1 MISKTPQPKGSGVF
15 FNWYKTG
22 TGSNIESQG
31 IERMN
36 PSTHMVPVLRSG
48 SQILIEALQNNGV
61 KQIFGYP
68 GGTIMPVYDALV
80 GSGLKHY
87 LCRHEQGAA
96 LAADAYGRV
105 TRKAGVC
112 MATSGPGATN
122 LVTGIANAFMDSV
135 PMVVITGQVPT
146 ALQGT
151 DAFQE
156 VDIFGITMP
165 VVKHSYIVRNVSD
178 IPRIVNEAFQLAEN
192 GRPGPVLIDLPKDI
206 SAGMGETIET
216 LPAPLPEASKPDPV
230 AMQQAS
236 DMLSRARRPL
246 VIAGGGIAISDSVG
260 AFRAFIERTGL
271 PVTTTLK
278 GLGIMPT
285 DHPGY
290 VGMLGMHGNGA
301 ANHVVQNCDLLMV
314 VGARFDDR
322 ATGHLSQFAQSARII
337 HLDIDPA
344 EISKLRKAD
353 VAIVGELKPALEGL
367 QPENK
372 ANATWLG
379 QCAGWKKEFAWR
391 YDAPAKGIYAP
402 RLLWDLSR
410 AKPEGLTI
418 TCDVGQ
424 HQMWVA
430 QHCSFNDP
438 LEHLSSGGLGT
449 MGYGLPAAIGAK
461 IAKPE
466 DMVICVSGDG
476 SFMMNV
482 QELATINRYGI
493 DVKILLFD
501 NSALGLV
508 RQWQEIFF
516 EGNYSEVHLDDNPDF
531 AGVARAFG
539 VKARSISEPEEV
551 SQALDWLLH
560 TEGAA
565 MLHVAIDSME
575 NVWPLVPPGKPNHKM
590 MSAKTAD
597 QGTGNGK

>member
-1 MISKTPQPKGSGVF
+1 
-15 FNWYKTG
+15 
-22 TGSNIESQG
+22 
-31 IERMN
+31 MN
-36 PSTHMVPVLRSG
+36 VSTQEVPEKARSG
-48 SQILIEALQNNGV
+48 SQVLIEMLKRNGV

-96 LAADAYGRV
+96 LAADAYGRI
-105 TRKAGVC
+105 TRRAGVC

-135 PMVVITGQVPT
+135 PMVVITGQVPS

-156 VDIFGITMP
+156 VDIFGITLP
-165 VVKHSYIVRNVSD
+165 IVKHSYIVRDIAD
-178 IPRIVNEAFQLAEN
+178 IPRIVNEAFQLAQG

-206 SAGMGETIET
+206 SAGLGEAVDIQ
-216 LPAPLPEASKPDPV
+216 PAPQPEIPAPDTRALQAASE
-230 AMQQAS
+230 
-236 DMLSRARRPL
+236 MLSTARRPL
-246 VIAGGGIAISDSVG
+246 VIAGGGIAISDSVEV
-260 AFRAFIERTGL
+260 FRKFVARTGV
-271 PVTTTLK
+271 PVTATLK
-278 GLGIMPT
+278 GLGVMPT
-285 DHPGY
+285 DDPCF

-301 ANHVVQNCDLLMV
+301 ANHAVQNCDVLMV

-322 ATGHLSQFAQSARII
+322 ATGHLAQFAKSARVI
-337 HLDIDPA
+337 HLDIDAA

-353 VAIVGELKPALEGL
+353 VAIVGELAPALEAIRT
-367 QPENK
+367 ESK
-372 ANATWLG
+372 ASESWCG
-379 QCAGWKKEFAWR
+379 QCEGWKKEFAWR
-391 YDAPAKGIYAP
+391 YDAPLEGIYAP
-402 RLLWDLSR
+402 RLLRDLSR
-410 AKPEGLTI
+410 AKPEGMTI

-438 LEHLSSGGLGT
+438 LDHLSSGGLGT

-461 IAKPE
+461 VAKPE
-466 DMVICVSGDG
+466 NTVVCVSGDG

-493 DVKILLFD
+493 DVKILLLD

-508 RQWQEIFF
+508 RQWQEVFY

-539 VKARSISEPEEV
+539 IQARSIRQPEEV
-551 SQALDWLLH
+551 YDGLEWLLN

-565 MLHVAIDSME
+565 MLHVSIDSLD
-575 NVWPLVPPGKPNHKM
+575 NVWPLVPPGNPNHKM
-590 MSAKTAD
+590 MKSNP
-597 QGTGNGK
+597 NGGR

>member
-1 MISKTPQPKGSGVF
+1 
-15 FNWYKTG
+15 
-22 TGSNIESQG
+22 
-31 IERMN
+31 MN
-36 PSTHMVPVLRSG
+36 PSTHLVPELRSG
-48 SQILIEALQNNGV
+48 SQILIEALERNGV

-96 LAADAYGRV
+96 LAADAFGRV
-105 TRKAGVC
+105 TRRAGVC
-112 MATSGPGATN
+112 IATSGPGATN

-135 PMVVITGQVPT
+135 PMVVITGQVPS

-156 VDIFGITMP
+156 VDIFGITLP
-165 VVKHSYIVRNVSD
+165 IVKHSYIVREVAD
-178 IPRIVNEAFQLAEN
+178 IPRIVNEAFQLAQG

-206 SAGMGETIET
+206 SAGLSEVTYTE
-216 LPAPLPEASKPDPV
+216 LPPQAKAQPPDV
-230 AMQQAS
+230 KAMQLAS
-236 DMLSRARRPL
+236 EMLSQARRPL
-246 VIAGGGIAISDSVG
+246 VIAGGGIAISDSVEV
-260 AFRAFIERTGL
+260 FRRFAARTGV
-271 PVTTTLK
+271 PVTATLK
-278 GLGIMPT
+278 GLGVMPT
-285 DHPGY
+285 DDPCF

-301 ANHVVQNCDLLMV
+301 ANHAVQNCDLLMV

-322 ATGHLSQFAQSARII
+322 ATGHLAQFAPSARII
-337 HLDIDPA
+337 HLDIDAA

-353 VAIVGELKPALEGL
+353 VAIVSELAPALEGIR
-367 QPENK
+367 PEGKTNP
-372 ANATWLG
+372 AWSA

-391 YDAPAKGIYAP
+391 YDAPGEGIYAP
-402 RLLWDLSR
+402 RLLRDLSR
-410 AKPEGLTI
+410 ARPENMTI

-430 QHCSFNDP
+430 QHCHFDDP
-438 LEHLSSGGLGT
+438 LDHLSSGGLGT

-466 DMVICVSGDG
+466 NTVVCVSGDG
-476 SFMMNV
+476 SIMMNV
-482 QELATINRYGI
+482 QELATLNRYGI
-493 DVKILLFD
+493 DVKILLLD

-516 EGNYSEVHLDDNPDF
+516 DGNYSEVHLDDNPDF

-539 VKARSISEPEEV
+539 IQARSIKEPEEV
-551 SQALDWLLH
+551 YDGIEWLLN
-560 TEGAA
+560 TQAAA
-565 MLHVAIDSME
+565 MLHVSIDSLE

-590 MSAKTAD
+590 MQSS
-597 QGTGNGK
+597 TGKSR

>member
-1 MISKTPQPKGSGVF
+1 MKA
-15 FNWYKTG
+15 
-22 TGSNIESQG
+22 
-31 IERMN
+31 
-36 PSTHMVPVLRSG
+36 STQLAAEPRSG
-48 SQILIEALQNNGV
+48 SQILIEALERNGV

-105 TRKAGVC
+105 TRTPGVC

-135 PMVVITGQVPT
+135 PMVVITGQVPS

-156 VDIFGITMP
+156 VDIFGITLP
-165 VVKHSYIVRNVSD
+165 IVKHSYIVRDIAD
-178 IPRIVNEAFQLAEN
+178 IPRIVNEAFQLAQN

-206 SAGMGETIET
+206 SAGVGEVAYSVP
-216 LPAPLPEASKPDPV
+216 LPPARMPAPDE
-230 AMQQAS
+230 QALQAAAR
-236 DMLSRARRPL
+236 MLSDARRPL
-246 VIAGGGIAISDSVG
+246 VIAGGGIAISDSVDV
-260 AFRAFIERTGL
+260 FREFVARTGV
-271 PVTTTLK
+271 PVTATLK
-278 GLGIMPT
+278 GLGVMASEDT
-285 DHPGY
+285 HF
-290 VGMLGMHGNGA
+290 VGMLGLHGNGA
-301 ANHVVQNCDLLMV
+301 ANHAVQNCDLLMV

-322 ATGHLSQFAQSARII
+322 ATGHLAQFAPSARII
-337 HLDIDPA
+337 HLDIDAA
-344 EISKLRKAD
+344 EISKLRQAD
-353 VAIVGELKPALEGL
+353 VAIVSELAPALKGIR
-367 QPENK
+367 PENK
-372 ANATWLG
+372 ANAGWLA
-379 QCAGWKKEFAWR
+379 QCQGWTREFAWR
-391 YDAPAKGIYAP
+391 YDAPVKGIYAP
-402 RLLWDLSR
+402 KLLRDLSR
-410 AKPEGLTI
+410 ARPESMTI

-438 LEHLSSGGLGT
+438 QEHISSGGLGT

-461 IAKPE
+461 VARPE
-466 DMVICVSGDG
+466 HTVVCVSGDG
-476 SFMMNV
+476 SIMMNI
-482 QELATINRYGI
+482 QELATLKRYDI
-493 DVKILLFD
+493 DVKILLLD

-516 EGNYSEVHLDDNPDF
+516 DGNYSEVHLSDNPDF

-539 VKARSISEPEEV
+539 IQARSIVEPEDV
-551 SQALDWLLH
+551 GDALEWLLN

-565 MLHVAIDSME
+565 MLHVSIDSME

-590 MSAKTAD
+590 MKSNPD
-597 QGTGNGK
+597 NGR

>member
-1 MISKTPQPKGSGVF
+1 MKASIQLAPEP
-15 FNWYKTG
+15 Y
-22 TGSNIESQG
+22 
-31 IERMN
+31 
-36 PSTHMVPVLRSG
+36 SG
-48 SQILIEALQNNGV
+48 SQILIKSLKRNGV

-105 TRKAGVC
+105 TRTAGVC

-156 VDIFGITMP
+156 VDIFGITLP
-165 VVKHSYIVRNVSD
+165 IVKHSYIVRSVTD
-178 IPRIVNEAFQLAEN
+178 IPRIVNEAFQIAQS

-206 SAGMGETIET
+206 SAGMGEMVEPEA
-216 LPAPLPEASKPDPV
+216 LSLPERNEPDLH
-230 AMQQAS
+230 ALQAAS
-236 DMLSRARRPL
+236 DMLSGARRPL
-246 VIAGGGIAISDSVG
+246 VIAGGGIAISDSVD
-260 AFRAFIERTGL
+260 AFRDFAARTGI

-278 GLGIMPT
+278 GLGVMPA
-285 DHPGY
+285 DDPAY

-301 ANHVVQNCDLLMV
+301 ANHAVQNCDVLMV

-337 HLDIDPA
+337 HLDIDAA

-353 VAIVGELKPALEGL
+353 VAIVGELAPALEGIR
-367 QPENK
+367 PDTGVNK
-372 ANATWLG
+372 TWRG
-379 QCAGWKKEFAWR
+379 QCAGWIKEFAWR
-391 YDAPAKGIYAP
+391 YDAPAEGIYAP
-402 RLLWDLSR
+402 KLLRDLSR
-410 AKPEGLTI
+410 AKPEGMTI

-430 QHCSFNDP
+430 QHCKFNDP

-461 IAKPE
+461 IARPE
-466 DMVICVSGDG
+466 HTVVCVSGDG
-476 SFMMNV
+476 SIMMNV
-482 QELATINRYGI
+482 QELATLNRYDI
-493 DVKILLFD
+493 DVKILLLD

-516 EGNYSEVHLDDNPDF
+516 DGNYSEVHLADNPDF

-539 VKARSISEPEEV
+539 IQARSIKEPEEV
-551 SQALDWLLH
+551 GDALEWLLN
-560 TEGAA
+560 TQGAA
-565 MLHVAIDSME
+565 MLHVSIDSME

-590 MSAKTAD
+590 MSANPVNKR
-597 QGTGNGK
+597 

>member
-1 MISKTPQPKGSGVF
+1 
-15 FNWYKTG
+15 
-22 TGSNIESQG
+22 
-31 IERMN
+31 MN
-36 PSTHMVPVLRSG
+36 PSTDMAPVLRSG
-48 SQILIEALQNNGV
+48 SQILIEALERNGV

-80 GSGLKHY
+80 GSDLKHY

-135 PMVVITGQVPT
+135 PMVVITGQVPS

-165 VVKHSYIVRNVSD
+165 IVKHSYIVRSVSD
-178 IPRIVNEAFQLAEN
+178 IPRIVNEAFQLAQS

-206 SAGMGETIET
+206 SAGMGETVET
-216 LPAPLPEASKPDPV
+216 MMVPLPEARKPDPE
-230 AMQQAS
+230 AMQKAS
-236 DMLSRARRPL
+236 EMLSSARRPL
-246 VIAGGGIAISDSVG
+246 VIAGGGIAISDSVE

-278 GLGIMPT
+278 GLGIMPSE
-285 DHPGY
+285 HPGY

-301 ANHVVQNCDLLMV
+301 ANHIVQNCDVLMV

-353 VAIVGELKPALEGL
+353 VAVVGELKPALEGI

-372 ANATWLG
+372 ANRTWIG
-379 QCAGWKKEFAWR
+379 QCTGWKKEFAWR

-402 RLLWDLSR
+402 KLLRDLSR

-466 DMVICVSGDG
+466 NMVICVSGDG

-508 RQWQEIFF
+508 RQWQELFF

-539 VKARSISEPEEV
+539 VQARSIKEPEEV
-551 SQALDWLLH
+551 NDALEWLLN

-565 MLHVAIDSME
+565 MLHVSIDSME

-590 MSAKTAD
+590 MSSN
-597 QGTGNGK
+597 TGNKK

>member
-1 MISKTPQPKGSGVF
+1 M
-15 FNWYKTG
+15 
-22 TGSNIESQG
+22 E
-31 IERMN
+31 
-36 PSTHMVPVLRSG
+36 PSTQIAPKLRSG
-48 SQILIEALQNNGV
+48 SQILIEALERNGV

-112 MATSGPGATN
+112 IATSGPGATN

-135 PMVVITGQVPT
+135 PMVVITGQVPS

-156 VDIFGITMP
+156 VDIFGITLP
-165 VVKHSYIVRNVSD
+165 IVKHSYIVRNVTD
-178 IPRIVNEAFQLAEN
+178 IPHIVNEAFQLAQN

-206 SAGMGETIET
+206 SAGMGDVVYTPPQAWPAT
-216 LPAPLPEASKPDPV
+216 GLPDEE
-230 AMQQAS
+230 AMQAAAE
-236 DMLSRARRPL
+236 MLSQARRPL
-246 VIAGGGIAISDSVG
+246 VIAGGGIAISDSVE
-260 AFRAFIERTGL
+260 AFRQFIDRTGL

-278 GLGIMPT
+278 GLGVMPA
-285 DHPGY
+285 DDPHY

-301 ANHVVQNCDLLMV
+301 ANHAVQNCDLLMV

-322 ATGHLSQFAQSARII
+322 ATGHLAQFAQSARII
-337 HLDIDPA
+337 HVDIDAA

-353 VAIVGELKPALEGL
+353 VAIVSELAPALEGIR
-367 QPENK
+367 PEQT
-372 ANATWLG
+372 ANPGWQA
-379 QCAGWKKEFAWR
+379 QCAGWTKEFAWR
-391 YDAPAKGIYAP
+391 YDAPGKGIYAP
-402 RLLWDLSR
+402 KLLRDLSR
-410 AKPEGLTI
+410 AQPEGLTI

-430 QHCSFNDP
+430 QHCTFNDP
-438 LEHLSSGGLGT
+438 LEHISSGGLGT

-461 IAKPE
+461 VAKP
-466 DMVICVSGDG
+466 DATVVCVSGDG
-476 SFMMNV
+476 SIMMNI
-482 QELATINRYGI
+482 QELATLNRYGI
-493 DVKILLFD
+493 DVKILLLD

-516 EGNYSEVHLDDNPDF
+516 EGNYSEVHLADNPDF
-531 AGVARAFG
+531 AAVARAFG
-539 VKARSISEPEEV
+539 IQARSIKEPEEV
-551 SQALDWLLH
+551 SDALEWLLN
-560 TEGAA
+560 TESAA
-565 MLHVAIDSME
+565 MLHVSIDSME

-590 MSAKTAD
+590 MRS
-597 QGTGNGK
+597 NP

>member
-1 MISKTPQPKGSGVF
+1 
-15 FNWYKTG
+15 
-22 TGSNIESQG
+22 
-31 IERMN
+31 MN
-36 PSTHMVPVLRSG
+36 ASTQIAPEQARSG
-48 SQILIEALQNNGV
+48 SQILIEMLKRNGV

-87 LCRHEQGAA
+87 LCRHEHGAA

-135 PMVVITGQVPT
+135 PMVVITGQVPS

-156 VDIFGITMP
+156 VDIFGITLP
-165 VVKHSYIVRNVSD
+165 IVKHSYIVREIAD
-178 IPRIVNEAFQLAEN
+178 IPRIVNEAFQLAQG

-206 SAGMGETIET
+206 SAGMGEVIDVDPEPQPE
-216 LPAPLPEASKPDPV
+216 LPQPDV
-230 AMQQAS
+230 QAMQAAS
-236 DMLSRARRPL
+236 ELLSQARRPL
-246 VIAGGGIAISDSVG
+246 VIAGGGIAISDSVEV
-260 AFRAFIERTGL
+260 FRKFVASMGV
-271 PVTTTLK
+271 PVTSTLK
-278 GLGIMPT
+278 GLGVMPT
-285 DHPGY
+285 DDPCY

-301 ANHVVQNCDLLMV
+301 ANHAVQNCDVLMV

-322 ATGHLSQFAQSARII
+322 ATGHLAQFAKSARII
-337 HLDIDPA
+337 HLDIDAA

-353 VAIVGELKPALEGL
+353 VAVVGELAPALEGIR
-367 QPENK
+367 PNTR
-372 ANATWLG
+372 ANATWCA
-379 QCAGWKKEFAWR
+379 QCEGWKKEFAWR
-391 YDAPAKGIYAP
+391 YDAPGKGIYAP
-402 RLLWDLSR
+402 RLLRDLSR
-410 AKPEGLTI
+410 ARPEGMTI

-430 QHCSFNDP
+430 QHCHFDDP
-438 LEHLSSGGLGT
+438 LDHLSSGGLGT

-466 DMVICVSGDG
+466 NTVVCVSGDG
-476 SFMMNV
+476 SIMMNV
-482 QELATINRYGI
+482 QELATLNRYGI
-493 DVKILLFD
+493 DVKILLLD

-516 EGNYSEVHLDDNPDF
+516 DGNYSEVHLDDNPDF

-539 VKARSISEPEEV
+539 IQAHSIKKPEEV
-551 SQALDWLLH
+551 YDGLEWLLN
-560 TEGAA
+560 TKGPA
-565 MLHVAIDSME
+565 MLHVSIDSME

-590 MSAKTAD
+590 MKSNPQKAR
-597 QGTGNGK
+597 

>member
-1 MISKTPQPKGSGVF
+1 MLK
-15 FNWYKTG
+15 
-22 TGSNIESQG
+22 
-31 IERMN
+31 R
-36 PSTHMVPVLRSG
+36 
-48 SQILIEALQNNGV
+48 NGV

-80 GSGLKHY
+80 GAGLKHY

-135 PMVVITGQVPT
+135 PMVVITGQVPS

-156 VDIFGITMP
+156 VDIFGITLP
-165 VVKHSYIVRNVSD
+165 IVKHSYIVRNIAD
-178 IPRIVNEAFQLAEN
+178 IPRIVNEAFQLAQG

-206 SAGMGETIET
+206 SAGMAEVVYT
-216 LPAPLPEASKPDPV
+216 APPPQPEMPRPDSN
-230 AMQQAS
+230 AMQAAS
-236 DMLSRARRPL
+236 EMLSRARRPL
-246 VIAGGGIAISDSVG
+246 IIAGGGIAISDSVDV
-260 AFRAFIERTGL
+260 FREFVARTGI

-278 GLGIMPT
+278 GLGVMQADDPC
-285 DHPGY
+285 Y
-290 VGMLGMHGNGA
+290 LGMLGMHGNGA
-301 ANHVVQNCDLLMV
+301 ANHAVQNCDVLMV

-322 ATGHLSQFAQSARII
+322 ATGHLAQFAQSARVI
-337 HLDIDPA
+337 HLDIDAA

-353 VAIVGELKPALEGL
+353 LAIVAELAPALEGIR
-367 QPENK
+367 PEGETS
-372 ANATWLG
+372 ASWFG

-391 YDAPAKGIYAP
+391 YDSPGEGIYAP
-402 RLLWDLSR
+402 RLLRDLSR
-410 AKPEGLTI
+410 AKPEGMTI

-430 QHCSFNDP
+430 QHCRFDNP
-438 LEHLSSGGLGT
+438 LDHLSSGGLGT

-461 IAKPE
+461 VAKPE
-466 DMVICVSGDG
+466 NTVVCVSGDG
-476 SFMMNV
+476 SIMMNV
-482 QELATINRYGI
+482 QELATLNRYDI
-493 DVKILLFD
+493 DVKILLLD

-516 EGNYSEVHLDDNPDF
+516 DGNYSEVHLEDNPDF

-539 VKARSISEPEEV
+539 IQARSIKEPEEV
-551 SQALDWLLH
+551 SEAIEWLLN
-560 TEGAA
+560 TQGAA
-565 MLHVAIDSME
+565 MLHVSIDSME
-575 NVWPLVPPGKPNHKM
+575 NVWPLVPPGKANHRM
-590 MSAKTAD
+590 MKSNPIKEH
-597 QGTGNGK
+597 

>member
-1 MISKTPQPKGSGVF
+1 VKASIQLAPEP
-15 FNWYKTG
+15 
-22 TGSNIESQG
+22 
-31 IERMN
+31 
-36 PSTHMVPVLRSG
+36 HSG
-48 SQILIEALQNNGV
+48 SQILIKSLKRNGV

-105 TRKAGVC
+105 TRTAGVC

-156 VDIFGITMP
+156 VDIFGITLP
-165 VVKHSYIVRNVSD
+165 IVKHSYIVRSVAD
-178 IPRIVNEAFQLAEN
+178 IPRIVNEAFQIAQS

-206 SAGMGETIET
+206 SAGMGEIVEPEA
-216 LPAPLPEASKPDPV
+216 LPLPETNEPDLQSLQ
-230 AMQQAS
+230 AAS
-236 DMLSRARRPL
+236 DMLSGARRPL
-246 VIAGGGIAISDSVG
+246 VIAGGGIAISNSVD
-260 AFRAFIERTGL
+260 AFRDFAARTGI
-271 PVTTTLK
+271 PVTSTLK
-278 GLGIMPT
+278 GLGVMPA
-285 DHPGY
+285 DDPAY

-301 ANHVVQNCDLLMV
+301 ANHAVQNCDVLMV

-337 HLDIDPA
+337 HLDIDAA

-353 VAIVGELKPALEGL
+353 VAIVGELAPVLEGIR
-367 QPENK
+367 PETSVNK
-372 ANATWLG
+372 TWRG
-379 QCAGWKKEFAWR
+379 QCAGWIKEFAWR
-391 YDAPAKGIYAP
+391 YDAPAEGIYAP
-402 RLLWDLSR
+402 KLLRDLSK
-410 AKPEGLTI
+410 AKPEGMTI

-430 QHCSFNDP
+430 QHCKFNDP

-461 IAKPE
+461 IARPE
-466 DMVICVSGDG
+466 HTVVCVSGDG
-476 SFMMNV
+476 SIMMNV
-482 QELATINRYGI
+482 QELATLNRYDI
-493 DVKILLFD
+493 DVKILLLD

-516 EGNYSEVHLDDNPDF
+516 DGNYSEVHLADNPDF

-539 VKARSISEPEEV
+539 IQARSIKEPEEV
-551 SQALDWLLH
+551 GDALEWLLN
-560 TEGAA
+560 TQGAA
-565 MLHVAIDSME
+565 MLHVSIDSME

-590 MSAKTAD
+590 MSANPVNKR
-597 QGTGNGK
+597 